1 MSEVSSVIA
10 ENYQRFILNKCVN
23 VYSVIQAIEYPI
35 DLLQALR
42 VMYHPYIHY
51 PHTHSPEYIEYNYF
65 YTTSIHH
72 RQ

>member
-42 VMYHPYIHY
+42 VIYNPYIHY
-51 PHTHSPEYIEYNYF
+51 PHTHSLEYIHFRHWFESF
-65 YTTSIHH
+65 H
-72 RQ
+72 